1 VISMH
6 RYRRDHFAFQFQRK
20 HATGMRTRRD
30 HGSMIRMRIISIL
43 LRNGRFLRH
52 FSFPVPQLQRNYD
65 GAFRRFLLG
74 NDRFFPNRS
83 LTDWKTYVPV
93 TVRPGY
99 ERVAAICKKIKLIQR
114 IREMRTRMLDTEH
127 HDSLCRSSPSGT
139 GSHDLFCRVLNVTML
154 NLSVLPTDILNIILP
169 AGSIVSQS
177 FREP

>member
-1 VISMH
+1 
-6 RYRRDHFAFQFQRK
+6 
-20 HATGMRTRRD
+20 MRTRRD
-30 HGSMIRMRIISIL
+30 HGSMIRVRIISIL

-74 NDRFFPNRS
+74 NDRFFPDRS

-93 TVRPGY
+93 TWRPGY

-114 IREMRTRMLDTEH
+114 IRETRTRMLGTEH
-127 HDSLCRSSPSGT
+127 HDPLCRSSPSGT

-154 NLSVLPTDILNIILP
+154 NLSVSPTDHFKHRTSCRLDSLVIFSRSLMTSRNP
-169 AGSIVSQS
+169 AELSKSLMKMVIQ
-177 FREP
+177 